1 MKICDIRHWQ
11 GDIDWDKARKDLSLA
26 IFRATKDKKEDP
38 RYIDYTTNCGIPYA
52 AYCYLHASNA
62 EEAREEARVFVEVAN
77 KAIRRPLFYIGD
89 IEHENQNEN
98 NTEEICYA
106 FLNELKILRCE
117 RIGLYINTRFPY
129 CGRALNLCDIIWM
142 PHWGDNDGEIPPE
155 NRAPEYYCD
164 LWQYTSKGHVDG
176 IQTDAD
182 LNIVYGNKTLE
193 WFLQDVHSTLG
204 DRLLKIGRK
213 GNDVKELQ
221 SLLNKNYSDQQLVV
235 DGEYGPATKKLVE
248 RFQIDNHLDVD
259 GQYGIQTHTTL
270 LKVIEQLERAQQ
282 IALPSFLTIEKSNK
296 IYSGNSEKFEHIFTL
311 NRNFRVCPIFNESG
325 IPIICNNFMA
335 INLGN
340 KVGWININNLKEVKN
355 NG

>member
-11 GDIDWDKARKDLSLA
+11 GDIDWTKARKELSIA
-26 IFRATKDKKEDP
+26 IFRATKNKEEDP
-38 RYIDYTTNCGIPYA
+38 RYIDYTTNCSIPYA

-62 EEAREEARVFVEVAN
+62 NEAREEARVFVEVAN
-77 KAIRRPLFYIGD
+77 KAIKRPLFYIGD

-106 FLNELKILRCE
+106 FLDELKILRCE

-142 PHWGDNDGEIPPE
+142 PHWGDNNGEIPPAE
-155 NRAPEYYCD
+155 RAPEYYCD

-182 LNIVYGNKTLE
+182 LNIIYGNKSLE

-204 DRLLKIGRK
+204 ERLLKNGKK
-213 GNDVKELQ
+213 GADVKELQ
-221 SLLNKNYSDQQLVV
+221 QLLNKLLNRQLIE
-235 DGEYGPATKKLVE
+235 DGEYGPATKKVVE
-248 RFQIDNHLDVD
+248 EFQITHNLDND
-259 GQYGIQTHTTL
+259 GIYGSITHQTL
-270 LKVIEQLERAQQ
+270 LKENENYEREKDKNF
-282 IALPSFLTIEKSNK
+282 PSFIINK
-296 IYSGNSEKFEHIFTL
+296 NNTLIYRGNSDKFDIIRTL
-311 NRNFRVCPIFNESG
+311 NKNFRICPIFNEQNQPL
-325 IPIICNNFMA
+325 INNNYMA

-340 KVGWININNLKEVKN
+340 QIGWIHTQYLTQIK
-355 NG
+355 

>member
-11 GDIDWDKARKDLSLA
+11 GDIDWAKARKELSLA
-26 IFRATKDKKEDP
+26 IFRATKNKEEDP

-62 EEAREEARVFVEVAN
+62 NEAREEARIFVEVAN

-89 IEHENQNEN
+89 IEHENQNED

-106 FLNELKILRCE
+106 FLDELKILRCE

-164 LWQYTSKGHVDG
+164 LWQYTSKGRVNG
-176 IQTDAD
+176 INTDAD
-182 LNIVYGNKTLE
+182 LNIVYGNKSLD

-204 DRLLKIGRK
+204 ERLLKNGK
-213 GNDVKELQ
+213 HGNDVKELQ
-221 SLLNKNYSDQQLVV
+221 QILNKLLNRQLIE
-235 DGEYGPATKKLVE
+235 DGEYGPATKKVVE
-248 RFQIDNHLDVD
+248 EFQASHNLDTD
-259 GQYGIQTHTTL
+259 GIYGAITHQTL
-270 LKVIEQLERAQQ
+270 LIENKIYERAKNNEF
-282 IALPSFLTIEKSNK
+282 PSFIVNK
-296 IYSGNSEKFEHIFTL
+296 NNVPIYSGNAEKFDVLRTL
-311 NRNFRVCPIFNESG
+311 NKKFRICPIFDEQNK
-325 IPIICNNFMA
+325 PIINKNYMA

-340 KVGWININNLKEVKN
+340 QIGWIYIQYLTQIK
-355 NG
+355 

>member
-11 GDIDWDKARKDLSLA
+11 GDIDWNKASKELSLA
-26 IFRATKDKKEDP
+26 IFRATKNKEEDP

-62 EEAREEARVFVEVAN
+62 EEAREEARVFVKIAN
-77 KAIRRPLFYIGD
+77 KAVKRPLFYLGD

-106 FLNELKILRCE
+106 FLDELKILRCE
-117 RIGLYINTRFPY
+117 RVGLYINTRFPY

-142 PHWGDNDGEIPPE
+142 PHWGDNDGEIPPD

-176 IQTDAD
+176 IKTNAD
-182 LNIVYGNKTLE
+182 LNVIYGNKSLE

-204 DRLLKIGRK
+204 ERLLKNGRK

-221 SLLNKNYSDQQLVV
+221 QLLNKLLNRQLIE
-235 DGEYGPATKKLVE
+235 DGEYGPATKKVVE
-248 RFQIDNHLDVD
+248 EFQVSHHLDND
-259 GQYGIQTHTTL
+259 GIYGPITHQTL
-270 LKVIEQLERAQQ
+270 LKANEDYEREKNKEF
-282 IALPSFLTIEKSNK
+282 PSYIVTKNK
-296 IYSGNSEKFEHIFTL
+296 TPIYSGNAKKFNILRTL
-311 NRNFRVCPIFNESG
+311 NKKFRICPIFDEQNN
-325 IPIICNNFMA
+325 PIINNNYMA

-340 KVGWININNLKEVKN
+340 QIGWIHTQYLTQIK
-355 NG
+355 